1 MLTLPEEL
9 VLLILDDEDGT
20 MLPVPQRTLDYALA
34 GAVLMDL
41 ALRLR
46 IDSDPERI
54 WLCESKE
61 TDEPVLDLCLPKL
74 VAHGPGSG
82 DIESWLESLAET
94 PDELRDAALARLV
107 ERGIL
112 RREERKYLWVFGSR
126 RYPMVDDKEEREVKL
141 RIMNAL
147 YSEEIPDPKDVALI
161 SLVDTCNLF
170 DDLLGAREYQ
180 TVQGRISVI
189 RKLDLIGQ
197 ATQVTVRAIERA
209 VSLAVPAPY

>member
-20 MLPVPQRTLDYALA
+20 ILPVPQRTLDYALA

-46 IDSDPERI
+46 VDSDPEQI
-54 WLCESKE
+54 WVCDRTPTEEAL
-61 TDEPVLDLCLPKL
+61 LDVQLEAL
-74 VAHGPGSG
+74 VAIGPGHSEIK
-82 DIESWLESLAET
+82 DWLEDLANE
-94 PDELRDAALARLV
+94 PDQLRDAVLARLV
-107 ERGIL
+107 ERGVL

-126 RYPMVDDKEEREVKL
+126 RYPMVEDKEEREVKL
-141 RIMNAL
+141 RIMNVL
-147 YSEEIPDPKDVALI
+147 YSEDIPDPKDVALI
-161 SLVDTCNLF
+161 CLVDTCHLF
-170 DDLLGAREYQ
+170 DEMLGNREYEKL
-180 TVQGRISVI
+180 QGRIAVI

-197 ATQVTVRAIERA
+197 ATQSTVRAIERA